1 MPPSTRHRPLLQL
14 LQLQARSSQSQ
25 RLSSR
30 SCALRCHEAA
40 ARIALSQQPNRG
52 FHGFGSSL
60 KMIQEQRRYQSQVQ
74 DPTVDP
80 SAAAKQQV
88 SAETPPPIEQT
99 KKPRSRR
106 RIVGALIFLL
116 IGTAAGSSVRLLLNP
131 PTPPVPGSKEDGY
144 TIEVIRSQAAQL
156 PVVKSLSADPA
167 WESWPAY
174 TGLPAEHLSKR
185 LTTGPLAGSRG
196 LGAYQ
201 QVFHNAS
208 TGEMVSVLWFGP
220 GTAGWPGVVHGGTI
234 ATVLDESCGRCAAQR
249 LPGGTGVTARLELNY
264 LAPTLSNGFYV
275 VRALP
280 MLDGDLA
287 DEAERSKGSA
297 RKIWVRGCLENTNGK
312 VCVESRAL
320 FVAPKGYKL
329 PSIKEGF

>member
-1 MPPSTRHRPLLQL
+1 MPPPVRHRPLLQL
-14 LQLQARSSQSQ
+14 FQLQAVNSQSQ
-25 RLSSR
+25 LLASR
-30 SCALRCHEAA
+30 SSALRWHEVAT
-40 ARIALSQQPNRG
+40 RLALSQPPSRG

-60 KMIQEQRRYQSQVQ
+60 KMIQEQRRYQSQAQ
-74 DPTVDP
+74 DAALDP

-88 SAETPPPIEQT
+88 SEAAEQT

-106 RIVGALIFLL
+106 RIISALIFLL
-116 IGTAAGSSVRLLLNP
+116 VGTAAGSSVRLLLDP
-131 PTPPVPGSKEDGY
+131 PTPPLPGTKEDGY

-174 TGLPAEHLSKR
+174 AGLPADHLTKR
-185 LTTGPLAGSRG
+185 LTSGPLAGSRG

-201 QVFHNAS
+201 QIFHNAS
-208 TGEMVSVLWFGP
+208 TGEVVTVLWFGP

-234 ATVLDESCGRCAAQR
+234 ATILDENCGRCAAQR

-287 DEAERSKGSA
+287 DETERSKSG

-312 VCVESRAL
+312 VCVEAKAL

-329 PSIKEGF
+329 PSIKERF